1 MAETA
6 SRPLSL
12 EQQRAAHAWD
22 AAQDAHQ
29 LEPPQRRAFAREV
42 RRLPARIQAGGLG
55 QALAALHTADPAEEA
70 GVRHLLATLDKWLAR
85 AVPPFDAEDRL
96 LARVVQGDAAF
107 QRVATAEVQAYLAWL
122 VRFVDGME
130 S

>member
-22 AAQDAHQ
+22 CAQDAQ
-29 LEPPQRRAFAREV
+29 KLGPAQRRAFARHT
-42 RRLPARIQAGGLG
+42 RTLPARIQAGGLG
-55 QALAALHTADPAEEA
+55 QALAALHAGDEA
-70 GVRHLLATLDKWLAR
+70 GVKHLLATLDKWLAR

-96 LARVVQGDAAF
+96 LARLVQGDAAF
-107 QRVATAEVQAYLAWL
+107 QRVATAEVQAYLGWL

>member
-22 AAQDAHQ
+22 CAQDAQ
-29 LEPPQRRAFAREV
+29 KLGPQQRRAFSQEV

-55 QALAALHTADPAEEA
+55 QALAALHSAGPGEEA
-70 GVRHLLATLDKWLAR
+70 AFKHLLATLDKWLAR

-96 LARVVQGDAAF
+96 LARIVQGDAAF
-107 QRVATAEVQAYLAWL
+107 QRVATAEVQAYLGWL

-130 S
+130 R